1 MREERLLERLSSLER
16 EPLRREGLDRARLID
31 SIVRHLAAILNTRQG
46 SAPVAA
52 GFGMPDF
59 QEVLQG
65 YPQSVREL
73 ETGIRD
79 SIERYEPRL
88 QSVQVVFLPQ
98 NEDPLKLHFQV
109 NALLRGTV
117 GGDAARVRMETVV
130 GTGGRFSVR
139 R

>member
-31 SIVRHLAAILNTRQG
+31 SIVRHLGEILNTRQG
-46 SAPVAA
+46 SVPAAA

-59 QEVLQG
+59 QESLQG

-73 ETGIRD
+73 EAGIRRT
-79 SIERYEPRL
+79 IERYEPRL

-98 NEDPLKLHFQV
+98 HDDTLRLHFQIS
-109 NALLRGTV
+109 ASLRG
-117 GGDAARVRMETVV
+117 GEGPDAARVRMETVV
-130 GTGGRFSVR
+130 GSGGRFSVTR
-139 R
+139 